1 MAENREETLAN
12 FQNITAIDDVG
23 EAIYLLEES
32 NWDLLTAIHKVIPQ
46 DDPPMEN
53 PPPYSVA
60 SSSMATEKLNLNNL
74 DVTSNSSVE
83 PMAGT
88 PSSSLPVSIVYN
100 IPATNSRTA
109 GPSTSSNNGFF
120 SDAQQR
126 PKDVN
131 FTIHFNN
138 RMHNIVISDHATMG
152 ELKTRIYEAT
162 NVPPCRQAL
171 KGFMPFRHRD
181 AQNAQAILKN
191 LNVARDNVLDLTDLT
206 DLTDDGD
213 SPSRL
218 NETFNLNINIQP
230 EGRTIPLKYPGSQTI
245 LEVKSDVFSITDIAV
260 RHQVWLGWPDNVSN
274 DTSLAQSGIDLE
286 HNLVLKSAESSSS
299 KKSQRQMRSNN
310 STIELDSESSMEEYE
325 DASEDFNA
333 DDDLFAESPPQNR
346 LNYLMPDQVSDEIIG
361 SIEFVQNYI
370 QRYGEPHPEFYQG
383 TLSDALAEACH
394 KPAKDRKLL
403 AIYLHHDSSVLTNVF
418 CGQLLSC
425 ESIIQTLMHNFIL
438 YGWDLTFESNKNMFL
453 SAITGA
459 IGTPASITVRNI
471 PIDRLPAILI
481 ISKSRSNCEVFSV
494 IHGNV
499 GVDDLLSQ
507 LMESIDLYTEQQRVE
522 IREESERAAREQV
535 LMEQD
540 MAYRE
545 SLEADRAKEE
555 AKKRREQMLA
565 TERKRLESEKAEQE
579 ARRIAIRLEAERT
592 LPAEPDANHP
602 AGVTKIRVRKPSG
615 DFLERRFTADTKLN
629 ILLNYITS
637 VGFPVAE
644 YKMFSGWPRKDLT
657 TMNTEDTLKN
667 LRLCPQETVILEE
680 R

>member
-1 MAENREETLAN
+1 MSENREETLAS

-32 NWDLLTAIHKVIPQ
+32 NWDLLAAIHKVIPQ
-46 DDPPMEN
+46 DDTPAEN
-53 PPPYSVA
+53 PPPFSVAA
-60 SSSMATEKLNLNNL
+60 SSSAVEMLNNL
-74 DVTSNSSVE
+74 DMTSHTSME
-83 PMAGT
+83 AMAGT
-88 PSSSLPVSIVYN
+88 PSSSSPASIVYN
-100 IPATNSRTA
+100 IPATNSRTGGA
-109 GPSTSSNNGFF
+109 STSGNNGFF
-120 SDAQQR
+120 IDSNLGR
-126 PKDVN
+126 PRDVT
-131 FTIHFNN
+131 FTIHFKNKI
-138 RMHNIVISDHATMG
+138 HNILISDHATIG
-152 ELKTRIYEAT
+152 ELRARIFELT

-171 KGFMPFRHRD
+171 KGFRQRD
-181 AQNAQAILKN
+181 AQNNAAVLKN
-191 LNVARDNVLDLTDLT
+191 LNVARENVLDLTDIT

-218 NETFNLNINIQP
+218 NESFSLNINLQP
-230 EGRTIPLKYPGSQTI
+230 EDRTIPLKYPGTQTI
-245 LEVKSDVFSITDIAV
+245 LDVKSDVFSITDIAV
-260 RHQVWLGWPDNVSN
+260 RHQQWSGWPDNVSN
-274 DTSLAQSGIDLE
+274 DTTLAQSGIDLE
-286 HNLVLKSAESSSS
+286 TNLVLRSSEGTGASSSR
-299 KKSQRQMRSNN
+299 KTQRQARSNSN
-310 STIELDSESSMEEYE
+310 TIELDSESSMEEYE

-346 LNYLMPDQVSDEIIG
+346 LKNLMPDQVNDEIIG

-453 SAITGA
+453 SAITAA
-459 IGTPASITVRNI
+459 IGTPASLTVRNI

-555 AKKRREQMLA
+555 ARKRREQMLA

-579 ARRIAIRLEAERT
+579 AKRIAMRMEAERT
-592 LPAEPDANHP
+592 LPAEPDPNHP
-602 AGVTKIRVRKPSG
+602 VGVTKIRVRKPSG

-637 VGFPVAE
+637 LGFPVSE

-657 TMNTEDTLKN
+657 TMNTEDMLQD